1 MTATEQE
8 GRAQRVDTLLRP
20 TEEAF
25 DAKRRWRKAAEEI
38 ADEALGFDTKR
49 AWRKALASRGAKSYD
64 GLVVATVEY
73 EDGGLADDGT
83 HIWKPHG
90 LNDRLLHACCSIRVT
105 QKGISI

>member
-1 MTATEQE
+1 MTATEQA

-49 AWRKALASRGAKSYD
+49 AWRTD
-64 GLVVATVEY
+64 G
-73 EDGGLADDGT
+73 
-83 HIWKPHG
+83 
-90 LNDRLLHACCSIRVT
+90 VT
-105 QKGISI
+105 CTSNMLTPPS